1 MSDQSTSIDTS
12 IDSEVENT
20 KAVKVVDPENKELMK
35 NGLWDN
41 NPALVQLLGL
51 CPLLA
56 VSSTVT
62 NALGLGLATML
73 VLIATNTIVSL
84 VRNFVPKEVRIPIFV
99 MIIASVVTC
108 VQLLMS
114 AYAYGLYL
122 SLGIFIPLIVTNCV
136 IIGRAE
142 AYASKNAPK
151 KAALDGFW
159 MGLGMLSVLVL
170 LGALRELIGQGTL
183 FDGADLLLGDWA
195 SVLRVEIIHINS
207 SFLLALLPPGAFI
220 GVGFLI
226 ALKHVIDKQIE
237 KRKPVQEKPRIER
250 ARVTNG

>member
-1 MSDQSTSIDTS
+1 MSEHKTLI
-12 IDSEVENT
+12 
-20 KAVKVVDPENKELMK
+20 K

-62 NALGLGLATML
+62 NALGLGIATLL
-73 VLIATNTIVSL
+73 VLVGSNVTVSL
-84 VRNFVPKEVRIPIFV
+84 VRDYVPKEVRIPIFV
-99 MIIASVVTC
+99 MIIAALVTC

-122 SLGIFIPLIVTNCV
+122 SLGIFIPLIVTNCI

-142 AYASKNAPK
+142 AFASKNDVLP
-151 KAALDGFW
+151 AAQDGFW
-159 MGLGMLSVLVL
+159 MGLGMTSVLVI
-170 LGALRELIGQGTL
+170 LGAMRELIGNGTL
-183 FDGADLLLGDWA
+183 FDGADLLLGQWA
-195 SVLRVEIIHINS
+195 TSLRIEVFQFDN

-220 GVGFLI
+220 GVGLLI
-226 ALKHVIDKQIE
+226 ALKNIIDKQIE
-237 KRKPVQEKPRIER
+237 ARQPKQQKQTIER
-250 ARVTNG
+250 ARVTNT